1 MKLKSISLL
10 LLLAASMLLVVA
22 CGGGS
27 QTVDTLTPV
36 ATQVPSMATPTPVAK
51 AVPTATPV
59 LTATP
64 TPSPVAKPAENQ
76 RQDKIFNRYPCT
88 EEGTKPFSSLFFPTD
103 LITEILPMGKVSVT
117 SGHVTPT
124 DHLYVHRDVP
134 AGADVEY
141 VLAPADGAIVEIQRF
156 NQDKPLDR
164 QNQSSPMVPDYRLI
178 FMHSCTFFTIF
189 IHLGELAP
197 AVAEKTGEIPL
208 GDSWLSTRS
217 IPIQVYAGE
226 PIAKFGQLGND
237 WSVHDANTTLAGFV
251 VPEHYEEMEPWKI
264 HTVDPFQ
271 FYDEPLK
278 SDLLSKMVRKVE
290 PRAGKI
296 DYDAEGTIAGN
307 WFMEGTVDYSGNVDP
322 GAPRYWNGH
331 LSIAYG
337 YIDPS
342 QVRIAI
348 GFDTDINDD
357 LYCRVCNG
365 AYGVRGNEPDPMT
378 VGPES
383 GLVKYELMSRRDAGF
398 DYAIREQLGTTSL
411 GTFLVQHLGDRTIRI
426 EVIAGKVPDAVAG
439 FSDAA
444 LIYRR

>member
-1 MKLKSISLL
+1 MEMKLKPMSLL
-10 LLLAASMLLVVA
+10 LLLPALMLLPA
-22 CGGGS
+22 CDIGS
-27 QTVDTLTPV
+27 QPPDASTHEAKMVEQATV
-36 ATQVPSMATPTPVAK
+36 K
-51 AVPTATPV
+51 
-59 LTATP
+59 
-64 TPSPVAKPAENQ
+64 PSPTTEAQDVGKPAETQ
-76 RQDKIFNRYPCT
+76 RQDKIFSRYSCT
-88 EEGTKPFSSLFFPTD
+88 EDGTKPFTSPFFPTD

-134 AGADVEY
+134 AGADIEY
-141 VLAPADGAIVEIQRF
+141 VLAPADGAIVHIQRF
-156 NQDKPLDR
+156 NQDKLLDR
-164 QNQSSPMVPDYRLI
+164 ENQSSPMVPDYRLI

-197 AVAEKTGEIPL
+197 AVAEKTGEIPF
-208 GDSWLSTRS
+208 GDSWLSNKS
-217 IPIQVYAGE
+217 VPIQVKAGE

-237 WSVHDANTTLAGFV
+237 WSVHDANSNLAGFV
-251 VPEHYEEMEPWKI
+251 VPEHYDRWEPWKI

-278 SDLLSKMVRKVE
+278 SDLLSKVVRKIE

-296 DYDAEGTIAGN
+296 DYDVEGTIAGN

-322 GAPRYWNGH
+322 GTPRYWNGH

-337 YIDPS
+337 YIDPT

-348 GFDTDINDD
+348 GFDTGINDN

-383 GLVKYELMSRRDAGF
+383 GLVKYELMSRRDEGF
-398 DYAIREQLGTTSL
+398 EDAIREQLGTTSL

-426 EVIAGKVPDAVAG
+426 EVIAGKAPDEVPG
-439 FSDAA
+439 FSDAS